1 MQTAVQPVVNPTTY
15 ARSGAPL
22 GWWKASAC
30 GPTSGPATGPAG
42 ASDIDATLRDLS
54 RPLFVIDGEAGTLEA
69 RSDGEAHIGSGS
81 PPAGAHPLRAFV
93 APCPA
98 DRLGDEAFRAAHG
111 LRYAY
116 VTGAMA
122 NGIASEELVEEVSR
136 AGMLG
141 IFGAAGLGIERV
153 SEAIDRLHDS
163 LSDAPFGINLIHSH
177 AEPGLESAVVDLFL
191 QRGIRLV
198 EASAFLDLTLPV
210 VRYRLHGIHRDAS
223 GRIVTP
229 NHVMAKVSRIELARK
244 FLSPPP
250 PELVAQ
256 LVANGEL
263 TSEQAQLATRV
274 PMAQDLTAEADSGG
288 HTDNRP
294 ALALLP
300 TLLALRDRIQA
311 EHGYEPA
318 IRVGVAGGIG
328 TPAAAAAAF
337 ALGAAYVVTGSVNQ
351 ACIESGSS
359 QNVREMLAAAEQA
372 DVTMAPAADMFE
384 MGVSVQVLKRGTMFA
399 MRAARLYELYQTY
412 DSIDALPAA
421 ERARIEKTLFR
432 MSFDDVLARTREYFL
447 KRDPAQWKLAER
459 DPKHRLAL
467 AFRWYLGHTS
477 VWANRGDDSRRVD
490 YQIWCGP
497 AMGAFNEWTR
507 GSFLANADER
517 TVATVARNLLFG
529 AAVLTRRHTLRAQ
542 GVELTTETPV
552 TPMSAADM
560 QRWVP

>member
-1 MQTAVQPVVNPTTY
+1 MQTAVQPVVDPATY

-22 GWWKASAC
+22 GWWKACVSA
-30 GPTSGPATGPAG
+30 PAK
-42 ASDIDATLRDLS
+42 SSEIDAALRDLT

-69 RSDGEAHIGSGS
+69 RSDGEAHIGPGS

-93 APCPA
+93 APCPP

-153 SEAIDRLHDS
+153 SEAIDRLQGN
-163 LSDAPFGINLIHSH
+163 LGEAPFGVNLIHSP
-177 AEPGLESAVVDLFL
+177 AEPGLEAAVVDLFL

-210 VRYRLHGIHRDAS
+210 VRYRLHGIHRDTS

-229 NHVMAKVSRIELARK
+229 NQVMAKVSRIELARK

-250 PELVAQ
+250 AEFVAQ

-263 TSEQAQLATRV
+263 TSEQAQLAARI

-328 TPAAAAAAF
+328 TPAAAAAAY

-359 QNVREMLAAAEQA
+359 RNVREMLAAAEQA

-384 MGVSVQVLKRGTMFA
+384 LGVSVQVLKRGTMFA

-412 DSIDALPAA
+412 DSIEALPAA

-447 KRDPAQWKLAER
+447 KRDPAQWELAER

-507 GSFLANADER
+507 GSFLENAGER

>member
-1 MQTAVQPVVNPTTY
+1 MPTAVEPLVSPLTQS
-15 ARSGAPL
+15 RGSAPL
-22 GWWKASAC
+22 GWWTAGKTADESDGAPLHDLTRPIYVIE
-30 GPTSGPATGPAG
+30 GKSGA
-42 ASDIDATLRDLS
+42 LES
-54 RPLFVIDGEAGTLEA
+54 R
-69 RSDGEAHIGSGS
+69 SSGEAHLGDGVA
-81 PPAGAHPLRAFV
+81 PKGAFPLRAFV

-98 DRLGDEAFRAAHG
+98 GQLGDAAFLDAHG

-116 VTGAMA
+116 VAGSMA
-122 NGIASEELVEEVSR
+122 NGIASEEMVEAVSR

-141 IFGAAGLGIERV
+141 FFGSAGLSIERV
-153 SEAIDRLHDS
+153 SAAIDRLTKN
-163 LSDAPFGINLIHSH
+163 LGNAPFGINLIHSP
-177 AEPGLESAVVDLFL
+177 AEPRLEAAVVDLFL
-191 QRGIRLV
+191 QRGVRLI

-210 VRYRLHGIHRDAS
+210 VRYRLHGIFRDAS
-223 GRIVTP
+223 GTIVTP
-229 NHVMAKVSRIELARK
+229 NQVMAKVSRIEVARK

-250 PELVAQ
+250 ADIVAQ

-263 TSEQAQLATRV
+263 TNEQAEMAAHI

-300 TLLALRDRIQA
+300 TLMALRDRLQA
-311 EHGYEPA
+311 EYKYEPA
-318 IRVGVAGGIG
+318 IRVGAAGGIG

-337 ALGAAYVVTGSVNQ
+337 ALGAAYIVTGSINQ
-351 ACIESGSS
+351 ACVESGSS

-372 DVTMAPAADMFE
+372 DTTMAPAADMFE

-412 DSIDALPAA
+412 DSIEALPAA

-432 MSFDDVLARTREYFL
+432 MSFDDVLAQTRAYFL
-447 KRDPAQWKLAER
+447 ERDPAQWELAER

-477 VWANRGDDSRRVD
+477 GWANRGDDSRKVD

-507 GSFLANADER
+507 GSDLANASER
-517 TVATVARNLLFG
+517 SVATVARNLLFG
-529 AAVLTRRHTLRAQ
+529 AAVLTRSNTLRAQ
-542 GVELTTETPV
+542 GVQGVQLDSHVPV

>member
-1 MQTAVQPVVNPTTY
+1 MQTAVQSVVSPATH

-22 GWWKASAC
+22 GWWTAGESPSA
-30 GPTSGPATGPAG
+30 GT
-42 ASDIDATLRDLS
+42 DFDAALRDLTQ
-54 RPLFVIDGEAGTLEA
+54 PLFVIEGESGTLEA
-69 RSDGEAHIGSGS
+69 RSDGEAHLGGGSL
-81 PPAGAHPLRAFV
+81 PAGAYPLRGYV

-98 DRLGDEAFRAAHG
+98 GRLGDEAFRAAHG

-122 NGIASEELVEEVSR
+122 NGIASEEMVEAISR

-141 IFGAAGLGIERV
+141 FFGSAGLGIERV
-153 SEAIDRLHDS
+153 TSAIDRLQEN
-163 LSDAPFGINLIHSH
+163 LGAGTPGERPFGINLIHSP

-191 QRGIRLV
+191 QRGVRLV

-223 GRIVTP
+223 GHIVTP
-229 NHVMAKVSRIELARK
+229 NRVMAKVSRVEVARK

-250 PELVAQ
+250 AELVGK

-263 TSEQAQLATRV
+263 TSEQADMAMRI

-300 TLLALRDRIQA
+300 TLLALRDRLQA
-311 EHGYEPA
+311 EHAYEPA

-328 TPAAAAAAF
+328 TPAATAAAF

-359 QNVREMLAAAEQA
+359 RNVREMLAAAEQA

-399 MRAARLYELYQTY
+399 MRATRLYELYQTY
-412 DSIDALPAA
+412 DSIEALPAA

-432 MSFDDVLARTREYFL
+432 ASFDEVLARTRAYFL
-447 KRDPAQWKLAER
+447 ERDPAQWELAER
-459 DPKHRLAL
+459 DAKHRLAL

-477 VWANRGDDSRRVD
+477 QWANRGDDSRRVD
-490 YQIWCGP
+490 YQVWCGP

-507 GSFLANADER
+507 GSFLADAGER
-517 TVATVARNLLFG
+517 TVATVARNLLYG

-542 GVELTTETPV
+542 GIEWPAEGSAEAPV